1 MHEMGGSG
9 GGGSDDKAAAAAAA
23 EKALEN
29 SKEETKRAIEEGNKV
44 RAALASA
51 AAATHRATRECETL
65 KKEVQSVKEDAAKE
79 VGKYRSGAFYLT
91 PVPVR
96 PRSRG
101 ERRFLRTFSPARV
114 SLRPGSLAFDPD
126 TPRCLSTPPLTPFD
140 SAPTSSLR
148 AE

>member
-1 MHEMGGSG
+1 MHEMGGGG

-91 PVPVR
+91 PVPTACDPVR
-96 PRSRG
+96 LVNAVP
-101 ERRFLRTFSPARV
+101 
-114 SLRPGSLAFDPD
+114 
-126 TPRCLSTPPLTPFD
+126 
-140 SAPTSSLR
+140 
-148 AE
+148 